1 MSQIATLRIVPE
13 SSLAA
18 LCALVEPQKVGW
30 FGRPRDVFWDRLH
43 DIAPD
48 VLNLDWSGY
57 AVIVLFEFLREQ
69 HGFDF
74 AAVDDHPL
82 ARILSNA
89 RRSYFAVFDSDV
101 AGAFA
106 SKLAT
111 VSLSEKELAAF
122 ANHFSGTDDA
132 DAGKSL
138 LGAAQSLQ
146 AGLAQVLRG
155 SIGLLHVG

>member
-1 MSQIATLRIVPE
+1 MSQIATLQIVPE
-13 SSLAA
+13 SSIAA
-18 LCALVEPQKVGW
+18 IRAAAEPQKAGW
-30 FGRPRDVFWDRLH
+30 FRKSKDVFWDTLH

-57 AVIVLFEFLREQ
+57 AMFVLFEFLREKR
-69 HGFDF
+69 GFNF
-74 AAVDDHPL
+74 AGVDDHRL
-82 ARILSNA
+82 AEFLSKA

-106 SKLAT
+106 SKLETAI
-111 VSLSEKELAAF
+111 LSEVELAAF

-138 LGAAQSLQ
+138 LGAAQSLK
-146 AGLAQVLRG
+146 AALAQVRHG